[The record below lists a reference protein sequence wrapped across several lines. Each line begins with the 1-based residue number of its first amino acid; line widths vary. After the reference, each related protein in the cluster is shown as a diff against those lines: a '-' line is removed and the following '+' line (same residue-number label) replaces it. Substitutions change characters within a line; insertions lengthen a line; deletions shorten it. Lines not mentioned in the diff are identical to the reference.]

1 MLKSKQD
8 YIDWMY
14 RLLDP
19 IRPLYTP
26 GCALLEVGN
35 TGTTYDRRTIGM
47 EGFSRPLWALVPYW
61 AGGGKDEAFAKIY
74 REGLANGS
82 NPAHPEYWGG
92 FHDYDQ
98 RFVEMAAIACG
109 MIFTPEVVWEPL
121 AQKDKENLAHWLYAI
136 NEYFIPDC
144 NWQFFMIL
152 VNIALKKHGMKYDAE
167 NMAAGLAKVESYYL
181 GDGWYQDGASCQKD
195 YYISFAMHYYGL
207 LYSIAM
213 KQEDPDRCARF
224 AERAEVFAH
233 DFLYWF
239 DKSGAALPYGRSLA
253 YRFGQGAFWAA
264 YMVAGC
270 TGIPA
275 NVVKGV
281 LSRHL
286 EWWGKQKMTDRD
298 GVLTIGYAYPNLTM
312 AERYNAPG
320 SPYWGMKSLLILELP
335 DDHPFWQLEPADLP
349 EMPNTR
355 PIQRADMLVRR
366 YADDT
371 VAYPAGVC
379 EHLGHGHVAEKYAK
393 FAYSTKFGFSCA
405 HSQLAINE
413 NAPDSMLAFVPEGS
427 SYVYVRRWSEEYKV
441 ESDRVISRWNPFPG
455 IWVTTTVIPTA
466 EGHLRRHEIDS
477 EVNCEAWEC
486 GFAVPKF
493 GEGCTQDAGQGF
505 ARVSCAKGGCEVR
518 GEGEGCMVGANPNTN
533 VLCESTEIPAI
544 RYQVKKGHT
553 VLESEVRY
561 I

>member
-26 GCALLEVGN
+26 GCALLEVGD

-61 AGGGKDEAFAKIY
+61 AGGGRDDEFARVY
-74 REGLANGS
+74 REGLAHGS
-82 NPAHPEYWGG
+82 DPAHPEYWGG

-109 MIFTPEVVWEPL
+109 MIFTPQVLWEPL
-121 AQKDKENLAHWLYAI
+121 AQKDKENLANWLYAI

-152 VNIALKKHGMKYDAE
+152 VNVALKKHGMKYDAE

-213 KQEDPDRCARF
+213 KDEDPDRCARF
-224 AERAEVFAH
+224 VERAEVFAH

-239 DKSGAALPYGRSLA
+239 DKSGAALPYGRSLT

-275 NVVKGV
+275 DVVKGV

-286 EWWGKQKMTDRD
+286 EWWGAQKMTDRD

-349 EMPNTR
+349 EMPAAR
-355 PIQRADMLVRR
+355 PILRADMLVRR

-413 NAPDSMLAFVPEGS
+413 NAPDSMLAFVPAGS
-427 SYVYVRRWSEEYKV
+427 SYV
-441 ESDRVISRWNPFPG
+441 
-455 IWVTTTVIPTA
+455 
-466 EGHLRRHEIDS
+466 
-477 EVNCEAWEC
+477 
-486 GFAVPKF
+486 
-493 GEGCTQDAGQGF
+493 
-505 ARVSCAKGGCEVR
+505 
-518 GEGEGCMVGANPNTN
+518 
-533 VLCESTEIPAI
+533 
-544 RYQVKKGHT
+544 
-553 VLESEVRY
+553 
-561 I
+561 

>member
-26 GCALLEVGN
+26 GCALLEVGD

-61 AGGGKDEAFAKIY
+61 AGGGRDDEFARVY
-74 REGLANGS
+74 REGLAHGS
-82 NPAHPEYWGG
+82 DPAHPEYWGG

-109 MIFTPEVVWEPL
+109 MIFTPQVLWEPL
-121 AQKDKENLAHWLYAI
+121 AQKDKENLANWLYAI

-152 VNIALKKHGMKYDAE
+152 VNVALKKHGMKYDAE

-213 KQEDPDRCARF
+213 KDEDPDRCARF
-224 AERAEVFAH
+224 VERAEVFAH

-239 DKSGAALPYGRSLA
+239 DKSGAALPYGRSLT

-275 NVVKGV
+275 DVVKGV

-286 EWWGKQKMTDRD
+286 EWWGAQKMTDRD

-349 EMPNTR
+349 EMPAAR
-355 PIQRADMLVRR
+355 PILRADMLVRR

-413 NAPDSMLAFVPEGS
+413 NAPDSMLAFVPAMYVGEEEAAAWRKLAAQMLKSLADHYAVQEGPDGIGI
-427 SYVYVRRWSEEYKV
+427 VRHGTYSKKSPYNTCAR
-441 ESDRVISRWNPFPG
+441 
-455 IWVTTTVIPTA
+455 
-466 EGHLRRHEIDS
+466 EGVDECVSWGDYFYM
-477 EVNCEAWEC
+477 EALTRFVKDWE
-486 GFAVPKF
+486 
-493 GEGCTQDAGQGF
+493 
-505 ARVSCAKGGCEVR
+505 
-518 GEGEGCMVGANPNTN
+518 
-533 VLCESTEIPAI
+533 L
-544 RYQVKKGHT
+544 YW
-553 VLESEVRY
+553 
-561 I
+561 

>member
-26 GCALLEVGN
+26 GCALLEVGD

-61 AGGGKDEAFAKIY
+61 AGGGRDDEFTRVY
-74 REGLANGS
+74 REGLAHGS
-82 NPAHPEYWGG
+82 DPAHPEYWGG

-109 MIFTPEVVWEPL
+109 MIFTPQVLWEPL
-121 AQKDKENLAHWLYAI
+121 AQKDKENLANWLYAI

-152 VNIALKKHGMKYDAE
+152 VNVALKKHGMKYDAE

-213 KQEDPDRCARF
+213 KDEDPDRCARF
-224 AERAEVFAH
+224 VERAEVFAH

-275 NVVKGV
+275 DVVKGV

-286 EWWGKQKMTDRD
+286 EWWGAQKMTDRD

-349 EMPNTR
+349 EMPAAR
-355 PIQRADMLVRR
+355 PILRADMLVRR

-413 NAPDSMLAFVPEGS
+413 NAPDSMLAFVPAGS

-441 ESDRVISRWNPFPG
+441 ENDRVVSRWNPLPG
-455 IWVTTTVIPTA
+455 VWVTTTVIPTA

-477 EVNCEAWEC
+477 EVDCEAWEC

-493 GEGCTQDAGQGF
+493 GEGCIQEAGQGF
-505 ARVSCAKGGCEVR
+505 ARVRCAKGGCEVR

>member
-26 GCALLEVGN
+26 GCALLEVGD

-61 AGGGKDEAFAKIY
+61 AGGGKDEEFARVY
-74 REGLANGS
+74 REGLAHGS
-82 NPAHPEYWGG
+82 DPDHPEYWGG

-121 AQKDKENLAHWLYAI
+121 AEKDKENLAKWLYAI

-213 KQEDPDRCARF
+213 KEEDPDRCARF
-224 AERAEVFAH
+224 VERAEVFAH
-233 DFLYWF
+233 DFIYWF
-239 DKSGAALPYGRSLA
+239 DQSGAALPYGRSLA

-275 NVVKGV
+275 EVVKGV

-286 EWWGKQKMTDRD
+286 EWWSAQKMTDRD

-349 EMPNTR
+349 EMPATR
-355 PIQRADMLVRR
+355 PILRADMLVRR

-413 NAPDSMLAFVPEGS
+413 NAPDSMLAFVPAGS

-441 ESDRVISRWNPFPG
+441 ESDRVISRWNPLPG

-466 EGHLRRHEIDS
+466 EGHIRRHEIDS
-477 EVNCEAWEC
+477 EVDCEAWEC

-493 GEGCTQDAGQGF
+493 GPACTQEAGQGF